1 MYPVR
6 IRMVVVLP
14 APFGPRKPRISP
26 LCTLNETLSTAVRGP
41 YRLVRF
47 STSIMALSLVNQ
59 SSDTNKASAPKRS
72 NDTHRRRKDACGVP
86 SGNLNDPNEL
96 AGGTG

>member
-59 SSDTNKASAPKRS
+59 SDDKSSGSDEGRL
-72 NDTHRRRKDACGVP
+72 RQP
-86 SGNLNDPNEL
+86 SGNFNDPNEL
-96 AGGTG
+96 AGGTGAGMIPATPGCQ